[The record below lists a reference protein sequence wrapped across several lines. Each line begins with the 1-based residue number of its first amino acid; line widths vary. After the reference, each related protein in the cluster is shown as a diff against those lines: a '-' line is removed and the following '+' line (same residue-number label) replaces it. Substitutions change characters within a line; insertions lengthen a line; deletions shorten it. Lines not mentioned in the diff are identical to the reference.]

1 MQVEKE
7 MSKVKEEGESFPGRR
22 SSIFR
27 GADRDER
34 KSMTQSR
41 SCGSDC
47 KTGPEMGVVRG
58 GNKGGT
64 GLGQKSLACH

>member
-1 MQVEKE
+1 MQAKKE

-22 SSIFR
+22 SSTFR
-27 GADRDER
+27 GADRGER

-58 GNKGGT
+58 DNEGGT
-64 GLGQKSLACH
+64 GSAQKSLACH